1 LCDNYFIC
9 ENYQRNL
16 QIFKRAEK
24 SLIKNADLQKHL
36 KENGV
41 PSMIYYPV
49 PLYRQ
54 KAFKEFVAPDFC
66 LSTTKKLCDL
76 VLSLPIHT
84 EMTEDLLDYISNK
97 VKVFFNHQ

>member
-41 PSMIYYPV
+41 PSMIYYLV

-54 KAFKEFVAPDFC
+54 KAFKESVAPNFQ
-66 LSTTKKLCDL
+66 LPVTEKLCDS

-84 EMTEDLLDYISNK
+84 EMDEDLLN
-97 VKVFFNHQ
+97 